1 MLIIAEV
8 PDRIATTVAQQM
20 FVVGSG
26 IAGGVAGYLIAKEFA
41 DIEDVPTT
49 LVLGTTLISVLF
61 TVAAG
66 IYLAR
71 KAKVSQ

>member
-1 MLIIAEV
+1 MALVAQI
-8 PDRIATTVAQQM
+8 PDRVATTVAQQM

-26 IAGGVAGYLIAKEFA
+26 IAGGVAGYLIAKEFS
-41 DIEDVPTT
+41 DIETVSTP
-49 LVLGTTLISVLF
+49 LVIGTTVVSVLF

-71 KAKVSQ
+71 KARVS